1 MNVMLPVYAWP
12 GNLERTK
19 IYPER
24 LQEPTALEIAEG
36 RQEPTKNLSI
46 REAAA

>member
-1 MNVMLPVYAWP
+1 MNVMLPVYGWP

-24 LQEPTALEIAEG
+24 LQEPTALELEG
-36 RQEPTKNLSI
+36 RHEPTKNLSV
-46 REAAA
+46 REATA